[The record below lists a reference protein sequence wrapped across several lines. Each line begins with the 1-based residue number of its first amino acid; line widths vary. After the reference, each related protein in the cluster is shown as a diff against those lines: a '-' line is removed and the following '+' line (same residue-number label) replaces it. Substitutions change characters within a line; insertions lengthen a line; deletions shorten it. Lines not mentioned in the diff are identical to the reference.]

1 MLVEIKKMKRNLI
14 SRHPSI
20 IETEN
25 EIPENTC
32 YTTLLDETPETEKE
46 INCKNKLGRKKS
58 KDKIYFGETE
68 EAAVKTFLTTDDDYI
83 RNKIYREILAPAF
96 KKMVE
101 AIIRDRGLYVPN
113 EEFVDTYRDA
123 LSYLLSK
130 AHMFKPERGKRAYSY
145 YSNITKNYLIYRRNK
160 AQKSIIR
167 NPSYDSSE
175 IDFENDNNFSTE
187 SIDTGKSI
195 ADEKIKVISEKINEM
210 ISKSDEFG
218 LKESEVKVGKA
229 LINLFEN
236 WDYVLTLDSNK
247 SNKLNKSVVLLF
259 LREQTGLDT
268 KGVRENLK
276 RYKKEYYL
284 LRDDVID

>member
-1 MLVEIKKMKRNLI
+1 MKN
-14 SRHPSI
+14 SSTKQHPSI
-20 IETEN
+20 TKTEN
-25 EIPENTC
+25 EITESSI
-32 YTTLLDETPETEKE
+32 YSTLIDDVQEEETKHPDEK
-46 INCKNKLGRKKS
+46 KRGRKKS
-58 KDKIYFGETE
+58 KDRIYFGETE
-68 EAAVKTFLTTDDDYI
+68 EAAVKTFLTTGDDRI
-83 RNKIYREILAPAF
+83 RNKIYKEILAPAF

-101 AIIRDRGLYVPN
+101 AIIRDRSLYVPN
-113 EEFVDTYRDA
+113 EEFIDTYRDA

-130 AHMFKPERGKRAYSY
+130 AHMFKPEKGKKAYSY

-160 AQKSIIR
+160 AQKTIIR
-167 NPSYDSSE
+167 NPSYDSSD
-175 IDFENDNNFSTE
+175 IDFENDVNFSTE
-187 SIDTGKSI
+187 NMDTGKNI
-195 ADEKIKVISEKINEM
+195 AMEKIKVMIDKINEM
-210 ISKSDEFG
+210 ISNSDK
-218 LKESEVKVGKA
+218 LMMKETEVKVGKA

-284 LRDDVID
+284 LRDDILD